1 MAVGILSAAS
11 IHLSGGMPGTTGTVL
26 VPPSLQHDLQDG
38 GLYLV
43 HGTVHLDATPT
54 DLPLRRRV
62 QLYNQRDSRLIR
74 EAWSDATTGAY
85 SFDGIRGG
93 DGTRYF
99 VAAFDHTQDKR
110 AVIADNLT
118 PEAM

>member
-1 MAVGILSAAS
+1 M
-11 IHLSGGMPGTTGTVL
+11 VL
-26 VPPSLQHDLQDG
+26 PPPALQHDLQDA
-38 GLYLV
+38 
-43 HGTVHLDATPT
+43 GTYRIYGTTKVDATPV
-54 DLPLRRRV
+54 DVPVRRRV
-62 QLYNQRDSRLIR
+62 QLYNQRGGRLIR
-74 EAWSDATTGAY
+74 EVWSDATTGAY

-118 PEAM
+118 PEAV

>member
-11 IHLSGGMPGTTGTVL
+11 IHLSGGMAGSAVTVL
-26 VPPSLQHDLQDG
+26 PVPPRIDLQDG
-38 GLYLV
+38 GTYRV

-62 QLYNQRDSRLIR
+62 QLYNQRDGRLIR
-74 EAWSDATTGAY
+74 EAWSDDTTGAY
-85 SFDGIRGG
+85 SFDGIRG
-93 DGTRYF
+93 DARYF

-110 AVIADNLT
+110 AVIADGLT
-118 PEAM
+118 PEVL

>member
-38 GLYLV
+38 GTYRV

-62 QLYNQRDSRLIR
+62 QLYNQRDGRLIR

-85 SFDGIRGG
+85 SFDGIRG
-93 DGTRYF
+93 DARYF
-99 VAAFDHTQDKR
+99 GATFDHTQDKR